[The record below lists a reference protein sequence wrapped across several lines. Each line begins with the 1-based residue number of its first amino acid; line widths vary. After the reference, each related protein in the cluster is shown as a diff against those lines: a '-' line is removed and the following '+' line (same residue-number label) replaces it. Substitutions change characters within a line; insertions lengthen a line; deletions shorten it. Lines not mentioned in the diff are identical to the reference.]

1 MAEFRMIPLAE
12 IAEPPA
18 PLRASMDEKA
28 LAELAGDIRLRGIL
42 QPLVVVPIPE
52 PAAPSGGNGAPGDGA
67 GMNATPA
74 LYEIVAGHRR
84 YLAARMACVELA
96 PCMIHERNAEFI
108 AAAKL
113 AENIMREDVTAAE
126 EGWWFLE
133 LVEQHGWTEETLC
146 LKLGKSADYIAE
158 RINLV
163 RNDGEVAGAVAE
175 RKVVYSVARELMRVN
190 NHTCALILKVPV
202 GEVSD
207 EQHRKNI
214 EHRHYLLR
222 LAIECGANARSV
234 RSWVEQWKQ
243 TFVPAGTPTAASTGP
258 DGVVIPPPSPY
269 TCVVCG
275 ASHDPYNLLPVYV
288 HKWELMLFT
297 KACNE
302 AKAAAGCA

>member
-1 MAEFRMIPLAE
+1 MIPLAQ

-18 PLRASMDEKA
+18 PLRAAMDEKA

-42 QPLVVVPIPE
+42 QPLVVVPIPQPE
-52 PAAPSGGNGAPGDGA
+52 SLAGRDGAPGDDRANG
-67 GMNATPA
+67 GQSPRF
-74 LYEIVAGHRR
+74 EIVAGHRR
-84 YLAARMACVELA
+84 YLAARMACIESA

-126 EGWWFLE
+126 EGWFFLE
-133 LVEQHGWTEETLC
+133 LVEQHGWTEEALC
-146 LKLGKSADYIAE
+146 QKLGKSSDYIAE

-175 RKVVYSVARELMRVN
+175 RKVVYSVARELLRVN
-190 NHTCALILKVPV
+190 DHTCALILKVPV
-202 GEVSD
+202 TEVSA
-207 EQHRKNI
+207 EQTRKNI

-222 LAIECGANARSV
+222 LAIEAGANARSV

-243 TFVPAGTPTAASTGP
+243 NFVPAGTPGPASTGP
-258 DGVVIPPPSPY
+258 DGVVIPPASPY

-275 ASHDPYNLLPVYV
+275 ASHDPYNMLPVYV
-288 HKWELMLFT
+288 HKWELMLFK
-297 KACNE
+297 KACGE
-302 AKAAAGCA
+302 AKEAAGCA